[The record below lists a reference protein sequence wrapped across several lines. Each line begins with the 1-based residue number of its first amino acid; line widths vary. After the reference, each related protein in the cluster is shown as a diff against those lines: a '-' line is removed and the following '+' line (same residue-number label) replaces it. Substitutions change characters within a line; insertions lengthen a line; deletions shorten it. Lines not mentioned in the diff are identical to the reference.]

1 MQLRVRK
8 QTRMK
13 MKKAQGLP
21 TEVIIIV
28 VIALIVLA
36 LVLVF
41 YSTTTGKYIFPELI
55 GKIKNILGLWNSTK
69 LPGS

>member
-1 MQLRVRK
+1 
-8 QTRMK
+8 

-28 VIALIVLA
+28 IIALVVLA
-36 LVLVF
+36 LVLIF
-41 YSTTTGKYIFPELI
+41 YSIATGGHIFPELTA
-55 GKIKNILGLWNSTK
+55 KIKNILGLWNSTK

>member
-1 MQLRVRK
+1 
-8 QTRMK
+8 MK
-13 MKKAQGLP
+13 IKKAQGLP

-28 VIALIVLA
+28 VIALVVLA

-41 YSTTTGKYIFPELI
+41 YSMATGRHIFPELTE
-55 GKIKNILGLWNSTK
+55 KIKNILGLWNTTK